1 MMMTMMMC
9 RKGEYKDLDNDHK
22 DDDDKIIKREYK
34 DDDIDHEEGVD
45 YHHLKRVFVI
55 RCRASH

>member
-22 DDDDKIIKREYK
+22 DDDDKIISRKEK
-34 DDDIDHEEGVD
+34 IKMMI
-45 YHHLKRVFVI
+45 LIMKKMLTI
-55 RCRASH
+55 TI